1 VAQPPLVIPWAL
13 CHYIRVKGDSTPH
26 PKFFFFSLM
35 SNQKAAIIN
44 AVKETCEENNVS
56 YDRIVKFQMFCNVCD
71 NLLSQNL
78 ITKAQH
84 KRWTEIF

>member
-1 VAQPPLVIPWAL
+1 
-13 CHYIRVKGDSTPH
+13 
-26 PKFFFFSLM
+26 M

-44 AVKETCEENNVS
+44 AVKETCEENK
-56 YDRIVKFQMFCNVCD
+56 YPADRIVKFRIFCNVCD
-71 NLLSQNL
+71 HLLSENL

>member
-1 VAQPPLVIPWAL
+1 MSPDARPPL
-13 CHYIRVKGDSTPH
+13 
-26 PKFFFFSLM
+26 FFFFLFFIM
-35 SNQKAAIIN
+35 SNQKAAVIN
-44 AVKETCEENNVS
+44 AVKETCEEHGAS
-56 YDRIVKFQMFCNVCD
+56 YDRIVKFQMFCAVCD